1 MSRGTAN
8 EAIQRLSYLTMHF
21 STERVVARTRSQ
33 PHRCRGLL
41 NVAQSRRVLPS
52 LVDPSPPTD
61 PHSWTS
67 EDVCQWV
74 REVKSAHKKQHYF
87 SKVKESRYKN
97 FRGEMLCS
105 LRKDIFLAFESGFA
119 GEHLFEDL
127 QRRIRS
133 ECVAFAICHCVC
145 MWLFQQQLGDRTC

>member
-1 MSRGTAN
+1 MKYFPVSH
-8 EAIQRLSYLTMHF
+8 S
-21 STERVVARTRSQ
+21 
-33 PHRCRGLL
+33 L
-41 NVAQSRRVLPS
+41 N
-52 LVDPSPPTD
+52 TD

-67 EDVCQWV
+67 DHVCQWI
-74 REVKSAHKKQHYF
+74 REVKNTHKKQHYF

-105 LRKDIFLAFESGFA
+105 LRKDIFLAFEAGFA

-133 ECVAFAICHCVC
+133 ELACLCVC
-145 MWLFQQQLGDRTC
+145 VCGF

>member
-1 MSRGTAN
+1 M
-8 EAIQRLSYLTMHF
+8 
-21 STERVVARTRSQ
+21 
-33 PHRCRGLL
+33 
-41 NVAQSRRVLPS
+41 LPS

-127 QRRIRS
+127 QKRIRS
-133 ECVAFAICHCVC
+133 EYLNCFCCLSLCVC
-145 MWLFQQQLGDRTC
+145 GCSSNDWEIIYIVG

>member
-1 MSRGTAN
+1 MEGGPD
-8 EAIQRLSYLTMHF
+8 
-21 STERVVARTRSQ
+21 VAWSGDVQ
-33 PHRCRGLL
+33 HSPHPFL
-41 NVAQSRRVLPS
+41 
-52 LVDPSPPTD
+52 PTD
-61 PHSWTS
+61 PHSWTP

-74 REVKSAHKKQHYF
+74 QEVKSTQKRQNYF

-97 FRGEMLCS
+97 FRGEMLCN

-133 ECVAFAICHCVC
+133 ESTVSCGVLRTVC
-145 MWLFQQQLGDRTC
+145 ADGPGRMEGP